1 MAAGLWVPVRGLKAA
16 TNFYELE
23 AQVKGGSSLEE
34 SLVSSPVS
42 MMTNGHFYAL
52 CAEMCYFNISTGKH

>member
-1 MAAGLWVPVRGLKAA
+1 MCVWLQACGCLSEGSKRP

-34 SLVSSPVS
+34 SLVSPPIS
-42 MMTNGHFYAL
+42 MMTRWEVGSL
-52 CAEMCYFNISTGKH
+52 CGEMRYLS